1 MFKNKEEVP
10 FPTTTVYPLETV
22 KKVQSE
28 LLKMVNCISN
38 ILENHQLPYMIA
50 FGTLIGAI
58 KFRGFLPWDD
68 DIDLFLFDESYNEAI
83 YYLEREL
90 PKEMI
95 VHGEQNDPN
104 YFLGWNSIKNL
115 NVEVRDSGIYNPH
128 NRLLNYRCLGVDL
141 YRLKK
146 VAGRNLLNHKKDEA
160 RKFFDRKLRANI
172 ITPAAYEQGL
182 ENYKRE
188 LDQSDFTMIQPNQ
201 EYYSFVVKMKQPIV
215 PNSIFPLK
223 RYGFENID
231 LWGPRDPIDVLNC
244 SFDSIQDLPPY
255 EERKPHLS
263 AVNFLNLNTV
273 S

>member
-1 MFKNKEEVP
+1 
-10 FPTTTVYPLETV
+10 
-22 KKVQSE
+22 
-28 LLKMVNCISN
+28 
-38 ILENHQLPYMIA
+38 MIA

-146 VAGRNLLNHKKDEA
+146 LL
-160 RKFFDRKLRANI
+160 
-172 ITPAAYEQGL
+172 
-182 ENYKRE
+182 
-188 LDQSDFTMIQPNQ
+188 
-201 EYYSFVVKMKQPIV
+201 
-215 PNSIFPLK
+215 
-223 RYGFENID
+223 
-231 LWGPRDPIDVLNC
+231 
-244 SFDSIQDLPPY
+244 
-255 EERKPHLS
+255 EE
-263 AVNFLNLNTV
+263 TY
-273 S
+273 